1 MQQGL
6 ESGNSKRTYLSQKV
20 VPESTKYFIH
30 KARLT
35 TKKKKKEKTYCLM
48 NIMSNVY
55 FCP

>member
-35 TKKKKKEKTYCLM
+35 TKKKRKKKRIVL
-48 NIMSNVY
+48 
-55 FCP
+55 